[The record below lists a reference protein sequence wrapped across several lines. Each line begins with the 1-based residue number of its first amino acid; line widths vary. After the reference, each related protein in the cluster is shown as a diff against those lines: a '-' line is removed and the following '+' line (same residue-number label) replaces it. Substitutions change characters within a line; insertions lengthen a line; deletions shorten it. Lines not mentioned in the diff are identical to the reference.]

1 MAGVAGSEATTISAA
16 ELTERLAPILSE
28 YAGKDG
34 AVISLLQD
42 VQDEFGF
49 LEPGAMIDVAAA
61 LNLPVSH
68 LYGVASFF
76 AQFYFEPRGK
86 NVIKVCTGTACH
98 IRGAPAIQARLE
110 EQLGIQPGE
119 TTADLKFTLE
129 TVNCVGCCALAPVVS
144 INDRVLN
151 RREQRKLKGWI
162 QAERAEGP
170 AQQEGDS

>member
-1 MAGVAGSEATTISAA
+1 MAGPEAVAITAD
-16 ELTERLAPILSE
+16 ELTERLAPILAKH
-28 YAGKDG
+28 AGTDG

-42 VQDEFGF
+42 VQEEFGF
-49 LEPGAMIDVAAA
+49 LEPGAMLAVADA
-61 LNLPVSH
+61 LNLPASH
-68 LYGVASFF
+68 LYGVASFYS
-76 AQFYFEPRGK
+76 QFYFEPRGK

-110 EQLGIQPGE
+110 EQLGIGPGE
-119 TTADLKFTLE
+119 TTDDVKFTLE

-162 QAERAEGP
+162 EAERSDPEEVA
-170 AQQEGDS
+170 S